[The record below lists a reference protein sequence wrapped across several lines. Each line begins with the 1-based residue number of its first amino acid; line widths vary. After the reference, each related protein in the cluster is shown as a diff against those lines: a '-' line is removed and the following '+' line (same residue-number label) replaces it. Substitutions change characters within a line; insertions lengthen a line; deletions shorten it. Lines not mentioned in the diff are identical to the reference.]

1 MNVARNLGG
10 TIGIATVETLLARR
24 QQFHQSRLVE
34 TLNPLNP
41 NYTSGIGHIAHQ
53 LVSHGQL
60 AAAAPAQGLAQF
72 YGAMQR
78 QAAML
83 SYVDVFHTLMIV
95 VFASIPLLALMRGTR
110 PPSTG
115 RSSG

>member
-1 MNVARNLGG
+1 
-10 TIGIATVETLLARR
+10 
-24 QQFHQSRLVE
+24 
-34 TLNPLNP
+34 
-41 NYTSGIGHIAHQ
+41 
-53 LVSHGQL
+53 
-60 AAAAPAQGLAQF
+60 
-72 YGAMQR
+72 MQR

-110 PPSTG
+110 PPPTG